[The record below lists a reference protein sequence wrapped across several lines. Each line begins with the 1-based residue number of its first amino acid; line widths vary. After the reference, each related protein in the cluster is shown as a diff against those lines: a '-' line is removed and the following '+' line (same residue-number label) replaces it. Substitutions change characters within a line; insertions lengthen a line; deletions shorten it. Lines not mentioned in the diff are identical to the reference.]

1 MNSDRL
7 FEIFMSGVSSGVNV
21 VIFFAIIYYF
31 LRFLEWGSERISK
44 ANSKKD
50 ERRKNG
56 IDNQKIA
63 HKK

>member
-31 LRFLEWGSERISK
+31 LRFLEWGSKRISK

-50 ERRKNG
+50 ERR
-56 IDNQKIA
+56 
-63 HKK
+63 